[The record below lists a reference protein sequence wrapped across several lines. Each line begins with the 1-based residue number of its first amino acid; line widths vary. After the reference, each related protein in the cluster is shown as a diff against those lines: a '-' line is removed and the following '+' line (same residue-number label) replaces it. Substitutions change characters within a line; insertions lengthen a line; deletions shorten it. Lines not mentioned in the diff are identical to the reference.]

1 MHDVNWW
8 LMALAFLLGLL
19 LTLALTIRK
28 VTREVPVTRT
38 VSAAATI
45 AGAAVAG
52 GAAAKVRGVAEK
64 VHGDVRGVA
73 EKVHGDVRD
82 VAEKVH
88 GDVRGAAEK
97 VHDDVHT
104 LAQKVDTV
112 ESRGII
118 EAAPYGSGSIR
129 VTRRSSAP
137 AGYRVK
143 GVQKTERYYTSESP
157 DFDAIKTELWF
168 INEESAAKAGFLRWD
183 ATDERKAGFVAGAE
197 ALVTEEH
204 VTADS
209 SLVIVDDGIAEAKT
223 VINDDGY
230 ADADADLVVNDD
242 GYADADAGLVVNDD
256 GYADADADLVVVEG
270 KTVRRAAA
278 AGPEVA
284 EAASPYGKGS
294 APAAADGSGPAGW
307 LVKGNADSMLFHG
320 PDSPYYKQTIAEFW
334 FVDEATA
341 KAAGFDK
348 WDKNI
353 R

>member
-52 GAAAKVRGVAEK
+52 GAAAK
-64 VHGDVRGVA
+64 VRGVA